1 MVSCLSSRH
10 DKPVEELLTVAAVAR
25 RLGVAPATLR
35 TWARRYGL
43 GPTDHESGSHR
54 RYSAQD
60 LAKLTTM
67 RRLIIAGMPP
77 AEAAEKALTDRSNIT
92 IDKMVDGFSDRPES
106 VEVLLNAALALD
118 KNFIDSALRKDIEK
132 NGVIRSW
139 QEVIVP
145 VLISLGKTWEETGEG
160 IEIEHFFSE
169 ILKTVLRERA
179 SKITSPINPRPVL
192 VASVGEEMHS
202 LAIHALEAALAER
215 NIECHFL
222 GARTPFAAL
231 EAMVEKFAPPA
242 IFLWAQLVENADPS
256 YFKDLPTI
264 RPAPRVLLGGPGWS
278 ESDCA
283 NMTKTPDL
291 NYACEE
297 ITRAVGA

>member
-1 MVSCLSSRH
+1 M
-10 DKPVEELLTVAAVAR
+10 EELLTVAAVAR

-35 TWARRYGL
+35 TWARRYGI
-43 GPTDHESGSHR
+43 GPTEHESGSHR
-54 RYSAQD
+54 RYGKDD

-67 RRLIIAGMPP
+67 RRLIIAGMSP
-77 AEAAEKALTDRSNIT
+77 AEAAEKALSTKSTPKLEKI
-92 IDKMVDGFSDRPES
+92 VHGFSDRHD
-106 VEVLLNAALALD
+106 VIDALHNAAIAMD
-118 KNFIDSALRKDIEK
+118 KNFIESLLRNDIEQY
-132 NGVIRSW
+132 GVVRSW

-145 VLISLGKTWEETGEG
+145 VLVHIGKSWEETGEG

-169 ILKTVLRERA
+169 TLKRVFRESA
-179 SKITSPINPRPVL
+179 SEIKKPINPRPVL

-202 LAIHALEAALAER
+202 LAIHALTAALAER

-256 YFKDLPTI
+256 FFRDLPAV
-264 RPAPRVLLGGPGWS
+264 RPAPRVLLGGPGWRG
-278 ESDCA
+278 SDCTE
-283 NMTKTPDL
+283 MTQTPDL
-291 NYACEE
+291 NFACEE
-297 ITRAVGA
+297 IARAVGA

>member
-1 MVSCLSSRH
+1 M
-10 DKPVEELLTVAAVAR
+10 EELLTVAAVAR

-35 TWARRYGL
+35 TWARRYGI
-43 GPTDHESGSHR
+43 GPSEHESGSHR
-54 RYSAQD
+54 RYSADD
-60 LAKLTTM
+60 LATVTTM
-67 RRLIIAGMPP
+67 RRLIIAGMTP
-77 AEAAEKALTDRSNIT
+77 AQAAEKALTGPKAPKVEKIIES
-92 IDKMVDGFSDRPES
+92 FSDRQEMIT
-106 VEVLLNAALALD
+106 VLHNAAIAMD
-118 KNFIDSALRKDIEK
+118 KKFIESTLRNDIEK
-132 NGVIRSW
+132 NGVIHSW

-145 VLISLGKTWEETGEG
+145 VLILIGKTWEETGEG
-160 IEIEHFFSE
+160 IEIEHFLSE
-169 ILKTVLRERA
+169 ILKRVLREQA
-179 SKITSPINPRPVL
+179 FAIKKPINPRPVL
-192 VASVGEEMHS
+192 VAAVGEETHS
-202 LAIHALEAALAER
+202 LAIHALAAALAER

-242 IFLWAQLVENADPS
+242 IFLWAQLVENADSS

>member
-1 MVSCLSSRH
+1 M
-10 DKPVEELLTVAAVAR
+10 EELLTVAAVAR

-35 TWARRYGL
+35 TWARRYGI
-43 GPTDHESGSHR
+43 GPSEHESGSHR
-54 RYSAQD
+54 RYCPED

-67 RRLIIAGMPP
+67 RRLIIAGMSP
-77 AEAAEKALTDRSNIT
+77 AEAAEKALSTKSAI
-92 IDKMVDGFSDRPES
+92 KMEKIVGGFSDRS
-106 VEVLLNAALALD
+106 DVIDALHSAANALD
-118 KNFIDSALRKDIEK
+118 KNFIESTLRNDIEK
-132 NGVIRSW
+132 HGVIHSW

-145 VLISLGKTWEETGEG
+145 VLVMLGKSWEETGEG

-169 ILKTVLRERA
+169 TLKRILRER
-179 SKITSPINPRPVL
+179 SSMIQKPINPRPVL
-192 VASVGEEMHS
+192 VAAVGEEMHS
-202 LAIHALEAALAER
+202 LAIHALTAALAER

-242 IFLWAQLVENADPS
+242 IFLWAQLVENADS
-256 YFKDLPTI
+256 SFFKNLPAV
-264 RPAPRVLLGGPGWS
+264 RPAPRILLGGPGWR

-291 NYACEE
+291 NFACEE
-297 ITRAVGA
+297 ITRAIGA

>member
-1 MVSCLSSRH
+1 M
-10 DKPVEELLTVAAVAR
+10 EELLTVAAVAR

-35 TWARRYGL
+35 TWARRYGI

-54 RYSAQD
+54 RYCPED

-67 RRLIIAGMPP
+67 RRLIIAGMSP
-77 AEAAEKALTDRSNIT
+77 AEAAEKALSTKSAI
-92 IDKMVDGFSDRPES
+92 KMEKIVGGFSDRPDVIDALHS
-106 VEVLLNAALALD
+106 AANALD
-118 KNFIDSALRKDIEK
+118 KNFIESTLRNDIEK
-132 NGVIRSW
+132 HGVIRSW

-145 VLISLGKTWEETGEG
+145 VLVMLGKSWEETGEG

-169 ILKTVLRERA
+169 TLKRVLRERS
-179 SKITSPINPRPVL
+179 SKIHKPINPRPVL

-202 LAIHALEAALAER
+202 LAIHALTAALAER

-256 YFKDLPTI
+256 FFRNLPAV
-264 RPAPRVLLGGPGWS
+264 RPAPRILLGGPGWR

-283 NMTKTPDL
+283 NMTQTPDL
-291 NYACEE
+291 NFACEE
-297 ITRAVGA
+297 STRAIGA

>member
-1 MVSCLSSRH
+1 M
-10 DKPVEELLTVAAVAR
+10 EELLTVAAVAR

-35 TWARRYGL
+35 TWARRYGI
-43 GPTDHESGSHR
+43 GPSEHESGSHR
-54 RYSAQD
+54 RYCPED

-67 RRLIIAGMPP
+67 RRLIIAGMSP
-77 AEAAEKALTDRSNIT
+77 AEAAEKALSTKSAI
-92 IDKMVDGFSDRPES
+92 KMEKIVGGFSDRPDVIDALHS
-106 VEVLLNAALALD
+106 AANALD
-118 KNFIDSALRKDIEK
+118 KNFIESTLRNDIEK
-132 NGVIRSW
+132 HGVIHSW
-139 QEVIVP
+139 QEVIAP
-145 VLISLGKTWEETGEG
+145 VLVMLGKSWEETGEG

-169 ILKTVLRERA
+169 TLKRILRER
-179 SKITSPINPRPVL
+179 SSMIQKPINPRPVL

-202 LAIHALEAALAER
+202 LAIHALTAALAER

-242 IFLWAQLVENADPS
+242 IFLWAQLVENGDPS
-256 YFKDLPTI
+256 FFKNLPAV
-264 RPAPRVLLGGPGWS
+264 RPAPRILLGGPGWR

-291 NYACEE
+291 NFACEE
-297 ITRAVGA
+297 ITRAIGA

>member
-1 MVSCLSSRH
+1 M
-10 DKPVEELLTVAAVAR
+10 EELLTVAAVAR

-35 TWARRYGL
+35 TWARRYGI

-54 RYSAQD
+54 RYCPED

-67 RRLIIAGMPP
+67 RRLIIAGMSP
-77 AEAAEKALTDRSNIT
+77 AEAAEKALSTKSAI
-92 IDKMVDGFSDRPES
+92 KMEKIVGGFSDRPDVIDALHS
-106 VEVLLNAALALD
+106 AANALD
-118 KNFIDSALRKDIEK
+118 KNFIESTLRNDIEK
-132 NGVIRSW
+132 HGVIRSW
-139 QEVIVP
+139 QEVIIP
-145 VLISLGKTWEETGEG
+145 VLVMLGKSWEETGEG

-169 ILKTVLRERA
+169 TLKRVLRERS
-179 SKITSPINPRPVL
+179 SKIHKPINPRPVL

-202 LAIHALEAALAER
+202 LAIHALTAALAER

-256 YFKDLPTI
+256 FFRNLPAV
-264 RPAPRVLLGGPGWS
+264 RPAPRILLGGPGWR

-291 NYACEE
+291 NFACEE
-297 ITRAVGA
+297 ITRAIGA

>member
-1 MVSCLSSRH
+1 M
-10 DKPVEELLTVAAVAR
+10 EELLTVAAVAR

-35 TWARRYGL
+35 TWARRYGI

-54 RYSAQD
+54 RYCPED

-67 RRLIIAGMPP
+67 RRLIIAGMSP
-77 AEAAEKALTDRSNIT
+77 AEAAEKALSTKSAI
-92 IDKMVDGFSDRPES
+92 KMEKIVGAFSDRPDVIEALHS
-106 VEVLLNAALALD
+106 AANALD
-118 KNFIDSALRKDIEK
+118 KNFIESTLRNDIEK
-132 NGVIRSW
+132 HGVIRSW

-145 VLISLGKTWEETGEG
+145 VLVMLGESWAETGEG

-169 ILKTVLRERA
+169 TLKRVLRER
-179 SKITSPINPRPVL
+179 SSMIKKPISPRPVL

-202 LAIHALEAALAER
+202 LAIHALTAALAER

-256 YFKDLPTI
+256 YFRNLPAV
-264 RPAPRVLLGGPGWS
+264 RPAPRILLGGPGWR

-283 NMTKTPDL
+283 NMTQTPDL
-291 NYACEE
+291 NFACEE
-297 ITRAVGA
+297 ITRAIGA

>member
-1 MVSCLSSRH
+1 
-10 DKPVEELLTVAAVAR
+10 VEELLTVAAVAR

-35 TWARRYGL
+35 TWARRYGI

-54 RYSAQD
+54 RYCPED

-67 RRLIIAGMPP
+67 RRLIIAGMSP
-77 AEAAEKALTDRSNIT
+77 AEAAEKALSTKSAI
-92 IDKMVDGFSDRPES
+92 KMEKIVGGFSDRPDVIDALHS
-106 VEVLLNAALALD
+106 AANALD
-118 KNFIDSALRKDIEK
+118 KNFIESTLRNDIEK
-132 NGVIRSW
+132 HGVIGSW

-145 VLISLGKTWEETGEG
+145 VLVMLGKSWEETGEG

-169 ILKTVLRERA
+169 TLKRVLRER
-179 SKITSPINPRPVL
+179 SSMIYKPINPRPVL

-202 LAIHALEAALAER
+202 LAIHALTAALAER

-242 IFLWAQLVENADPS
+242 IFLWAQLVENANPS
-256 YFKDLPTI
+256 FFRNLPAV
-264 RPAPRVLLGGPGWS
+264 RPAPRILLGGPGWR

-291 NYACEE
+291 NFACEE
-297 ITRAVGA
+297 ITRAIGA

>member
-1 MVSCLSSRH
+1 M
-10 DKPVEELLTVAAVAR
+10 EELLTVAAVAR

-35 TWARRYGL
+35 TWARRYGI
-43 GPTDHESGSHR
+43 GPSEHESGSHR
-54 RYSAQD
+54 RYSADD
-60 LAKLTTM
+60 LATVTTM
-67 RRLIIAGMPP
+67 RRLIIAGMTP
-77 AEAAEKALTDRSNIT
+77 AQAAEKALTGPKAPKVEKIIES
-92 IDKMVDGFSDRPES
+92 FSDRQEMIT
-106 VEVLLNAALALD
+106 VLHNAAIAMD
-118 KNFIDSALRKDIEK
+118 KKFIESTLRNDIEK
-132 NGVIRSW
+132 NGVIHSW

-145 VLISLGKTWEETGEG
+145 VLILIGKTWEETGEG
-160 IEIEHFFSE
+160 IEIEHFLSE
-169 ILKTVLRERA
+169 ILKRVLREQA
-179 SKITSPINPRPVL
+179 FAIKKPINPRPVL
-192 VASVGEEMHS
+192 VAAVGEETHS
-202 LAIHALEAALAER
+202 LAIHALAAALAER

-256 YFKDLPTI
+256 YFNDLPTI

-291 NYACEE
+291 NSACEE

>member
-1 MVSCLSSRH
+1 M
-10 DKPVEELLTVAAVAR
+10 EELLTVAAVAR

-35 TWARRYGL
+35 TWARRYGI

-54 RYSAQD
+54 RYCPED

-67 RRLIIAGMPP
+67 RRLIIAGMSP
-77 AEAAEKALTDRSNIT
+77 AEAAEKELSTKSAI
-92 IDKMVDGFSDRPES
+92 KMEKIVGGFSDRPDVIDALHS
-106 VEVLLNAALALD
+106 AANALD
-118 KNFIDSALRKDIEK
+118 KNFIESTLRNDIEK
-132 NGVIRSW
+132 HGVIRSW

-145 VLISLGKTWEETGEG
+145 VLVMLGKSWEETGEG

-169 ILKTVLRERA
+169 TLKRVLRERS
-179 SKITSPINPRPVL
+179 SKIHKPINPRPVL

-202 LAIHALEAALAER
+202 LAIHALTAALAER

-242 IFLWAQLVENADPS
+242 IFLWAQLVENADPN
-256 YFKDLPTI
+256 FFRNLPAV
-264 RPAPRVLLGGPGWS
+264 RPAPRILLGGPGWR

-291 NYACEE
+291 NFACEE
-297 ITRAVGA
+297 ITRAIGA

>member
-1 MVSCLSSRH
+1 M
-10 DKPVEELLTVAAVAR
+10 EELLTVAAVAR

-35 TWARRYGL
+35 TWARRYGI

-54 RYSAQD
+54 RYCPED

-67 RRLIIAGMPP
+67 RRLIIAGMSP
-77 AEAAEKALTDRSNIT
+77 AEAAEKALTVKSAI
-92 IDKMVDGFSDRPES
+92 KMEKIVGGFSDRHDVIEALHS
-106 VEVLLNAALALD
+106 AANALD
-118 KNFIDSALRKDIEK
+118 KSFIESTLRNDIEK
-132 NGVIRSW
+132 NGVIHSW

-145 VLISLGKTWEETGEG
+145 VLVMLGKSWEETGEG

-169 ILKTVLRERA
+169 TLKRVLRERA
-179 SKITSPINPRPVL
+179 SMIQKPINPRPVL

-202 LAIHALEAALAER
+202 LAIHALTAALAER

-256 YFKDLPTI
+256 FFRNLPAV
-264 RPAPRVLLGGPGWS
+264 RPAPRILLGGPGWR

-291 NYACEE
+291 NFACEE
-297 ITRAVGA
+297 ITRAIGA

>member
-1 MVSCLSSRH
+1 M
-10 DKPVEELLTVAAVAR
+10 EELLTVAAVAR

-35 TWARRYGL
+35 TWARRYGI

-54 RYSAQD
+54 RYCPED

-67 RRLIIAGMPP
+67 RRLIIAGMSP
-77 AEAAEKALTDRSNIT
+77 AEAAEKALNTKSAI
-92 IDKMVDGFSDRPES
+92 KMEKIVGGFSDRPDVIDALHS
-106 VEVLLNAALALD
+106 AANALD
-118 KNFIDSALRKDIEK
+118 KNFIESTLRNDIEK
-132 NGVIRSW
+132 HGVIGSW

-145 VLISLGKTWEETGEG
+145 VLVMLGKSWEETGEG

-169 ILKTVLRERA
+169 TLKRVLRERS
-179 SKITSPINPRPVL
+179 SKIHKPINPRPVL

-202 LAIHALEAALAER
+202 LAIHALTAALAER

-242 IFLWAQLVENADPS
+242 IFLWAQLVENADPN
-256 YFKDLPTI
+256 FFRNLPAV
-264 RPAPRVLLGGPGWS
+264 RPAPRILLGGPGWR

-291 NYACEE
+291 NFACEE
-297 ITRAVGA
+297 ITRAIGA

>member
-1 MVSCLSSRH
+1 M
-10 DKPVEELLTVAAVAR
+10 EELLTVAAVAR

-35 TWARRYGL
+35 TWARRYGI

-54 RYSAQD
+54 RYCPED

-67 RRLIIAGMPP
+67 RRLIIAGMSP
-77 AEAAEKALTDRSNIT
+77 AEAAEKALSTKSAI
-92 IDKMVDGFSDRPES
+92 KMEKIVGGFSDRPDVIDALHS
-106 VEVLLNAALALD
+106 AANALD
-118 KNFIDSALRKDIEK
+118 KNFIESTLRNDIEK
-132 NGVIRSW
+132 HGVIRSW

-145 VLISLGKTWEETGEG
+145 VLVMLGKSWEETGEG

-169 ILKTVLRERA
+169 TLKRVLRERS
-179 SKITSPINPRPVL
+179 SKIHKPINPRPVL

-202 LAIHALEAALAER
+202 LAIHALTAALAER

-242 IFLWAQLVENADPS
+242 IFLWAQLVENANPS
-256 YFKDLPTI
+256 FFRNLPAV
-264 RPAPRVLLGGPGWS
+264 RPAPRILLGGPGWR

-291 NYACEE
+291 NFACEE
-297 ITRAVGA
+297 ITRAIGA

>member
-1 MVSCLSSRH
+1 M
-10 DKPVEELLTVAAVAR
+10 EELLTVAAVAR

-35 TWARRYGL
+35 TWARRYGI

-54 RYSAQD
+54 RYCPED

-67 RRLIIAGMPP
+67 RRLIIAGMSP
-77 AEAAEKALTDRSNIT
+77 AEAAEKALNTKSAI
-92 IDKMVDGFSDRPES
+92 KMEKIVGGFSDRPDVIDALHS
-106 VEVLLNAALALD
+106 AANALD
-118 KNFIDSALRKDIEK
+118 KNFIESTLRNDIEK
-132 NGVIRSW
+132 HGVIRSW

-145 VLISLGKTWEETGEG
+145 VLVMLGKSWEETGEG

-169 ILKTVLRERA
+169 TLKRVLRER
-179 SKITSPINPRPVL
+179 SSMIHKPINPRPVL

-202 LAIHALEAALAER
+202 LAIHALTAALAER

-242 IFLWAQLVENADPS
+242 IFLWAQLVENADS
-256 YFKDLPTI
+256 SFFRNLPAV
-264 RPAPRVLLGGPGWS
+264 RPAPRILLGGPGWR

-291 NYACEE
+291 NFACEE
-297 ITRAVGA
+297 ITRAIGA

>member
-1 MVSCLSSRH
+1 M
-10 DKPVEELLTVAAVAR
+10 EELLTVAAVAR

-35 TWARRYGL
+35 TWARRYGI
-43 GPTDHESGSHR
+43 GPSEHESGSHR
-54 RYSAQD
+54 RYSAD
-60 LAKLTTM
+60 DVATVTTM
-67 RRLIIAGMPP
+67 RRLIIAGMTP
-77 AEAAEKALTDRSNIT
+77 AQAAEKALTGPKAPKVEKIIES
-92 IDKMVDGFSDRPES
+92 FSDRQEMIT
-106 VEVLLNAALALD
+106 VLHNAAIAMD
-118 KNFIDSALRKDIEK
+118 KKFIESTLRNDIEK
-132 NGVIRSW
+132 NGVVHSW

-145 VLISLGKTWEETGEG
+145 VLILIGKTWEETGEG
-160 IEIEHFFSE
+160 IEIEHFLSE
-169 ILKTVLRERA
+169 ILKRVLREQA
-179 SKITSPINPRPVL
+179 FAIKKPINPRPVL
-192 VASVGEEMHS
+192 VAAVGEETHS
-202 LAIHALEAALAER
+202 LAIHALAAALAER

>member
-1 MVSCLSSRH
+1 M
-10 DKPVEELLTVAAVAR
+10 EELLTVAAVAR

-35 TWARRYGL
+35 TWARRYGI

-54 RYSAQD
+54 RYCPED

-67 RRLIIAGMPP
+67 RRLIIAGMSP
-77 AEAAEKALTDRSNIT
+77 AEAAEKALTVKSAI
-92 IDKMVDGFSDRPES
+92 KMEKIVGEFSDRPDVIDALHS
-106 VEVLLNAALALD
+106 AANALD
-118 KNFIDSALRKDIEK
+118 KSFIESTLRNDIEK

-145 VLISLGKTWEETGEG
+145 VLVMLGKSWEETGEG

-169 ILKTVLRERA
+169 TLKRVLRERA
-179 SKITSPINPRPVL
+179 SMIQKPINPRPVL

-202 LAIHALEAALAER
+202 LAIHALTAALAER

-256 YFKDLPTI
+256 FFKNLPAV
-264 RPAPRVLLGGPGWS
+264 RPAPRILLGGPGWR

-283 NMTKTPDL
+283 NMTRTPDL
-291 NYACEE
+291 NFACEE
-297 ITRAVGA
+297 ITRAIGA

>member
-1 MVSCLSSRH
+1 M
-10 DKPVEELLTVAAVAR
+10 EELLTVAAVAR

-43 GPTDHESGSHR
+43 GPSDHESGSHR
-54 RYSAQD
+54 RYCPED
-60 LAKLTTM
+60 LAKLTMM
-67 RRLIIAGMPP
+67 RRLIIAGMTP
-77 AEAAEKALTDRSNIT
+77 AQAAEKALTETNVP
-92 IDKMVDGFSDRPES
+92 KVEKFFEGFTNRHEQIS
-106 VEVLLNAALALD
+106 VLHNAVLALD
-118 KNFIDSALRKDIEK
+118 KKFIENMIRKDIDK
-132 NGVIRSW
+132 NGVVHAW

-145 VLISLGKTWEETGEG
+145 VLVLVGKTWEETGEG

-169 ILKTVLRERA
+169 TLKTILSERTA
-179 SKITSPINPRPVL
+179 SIKKPINPRPVL
-192 VASVGEEMHS
+192 IASIGEETHS
-202 LAIHALEAALAER
+202 LAIHALAAALAER

-222 GARTPFAAL
+222 GARTPFVAL

-256 YFKDLPTI
+256 YFQDLPTV
-264 RPAPRVLLGGPGWS
+264 RPAPRVLLGGPGWR

-291 NYACEE
+291 NFACEE

>member
-1 MVSCLSSRH
+1 M
-10 DKPVEELLTVAAVAR
+10 EELLTVAAVAR

-35 TWARRYGL
+35 TWARRYGI

-54 RYSAQD
+54 RYCAAD
-60 LAKLTTM
+60 LAKLTKM
-67 RRLIIAGMPP
+67 RRLIIAGMSP
-77 AEAAEKALTDRSNIT
+77 AEAAEKALNTKSAI
-92 IDKMVDGFSDRPES
+92 KMEKIVGAFSDRPDVIEALHS
-106 VEVLLNAALALD
+106 AANALD
-118 KNFIDSALRKDIEK
+118 KNFIESTLRNDIEK
-132 NGVIRSW
+132 YGVVRSW

-145 VLISLGKTWEETGEG
+145 VLVMLGKSWEETGVG

-169 ILKTVLRERA
+169 TLKRILRER
-179 SKITSPINPRPVL
+179 SSMIQKPINPRPVL

-202 LAIHALEAALAER
+202 LAIHALTAALAER

-256 YFKDLPTI
+256 YFRNLPAV
-264 RPAPRVLLGGPGWS
+264 RPAPRILLGGPGWR

-283 NMTKTPDL
+283 NMTQTPDL
-291 NYACEE
+291 NFACEE
-297 ITRAVGA
+297 ITRAIGA

>member
-1 MVSCLSSRH
+1 M
-10 DKPVEELLTVAAVAR
+10 EELLSVAAVAR

-43 GPTDHESGSHR
+43 GPTDHASGSHR
-54 RYSAQD
+54 RYCPED
-60 LAKLTTM
+60 LAKLMAM
-67 RRLIIAGMPP
+67 RRLVIAGMPP
-77 AEAAEKALTDRSNIT
+77 AEAAEKALTETSVIT
-92 IDKMVDGFSDRPES
+92 IEEVVDAFSDRHDA
-106 VEVLLNAALALD
+106 VEILLSAALALD
-118 KNFIDSALRKDIEK
+118 KNFIERVLRHDIDK
-132 NGVIRSW
+132 NGVTRSW

-145 VLISLGKTWEETGEG
+145 VLVALGKIWEETGAG

-169 ILKTVLRERA
+169 ILKTILRERTMM
-179 SKITSPINPRPVL
+179 ITNPINPRPVL
-192 VASVGEEMHS
+192 VASVGEETHS
-202 LAIHALEAALAER
+202 LAIHALAAALAER

-242 IFLWAQLVENADPS
+242 IFLWAQLFENADPT
-256 YFKDLPTI
+256 YFRDLPTV
-264 RPAPRVLLGGPGWS
+264 RPAPRILLGGPGWR

-283 NMTKTPDL
+283 HMTKTPDL
-291 NYACEE
+291 NFACEE

>member
-1 MVSCLSSRH
+1 M
-10 DKPVEELLTVAAVAR
+10 EELLTVAAVAR

-35 TWARRYGL
+35 TWARRYGI
-43 GPTDHESGSHR
+43 GPSEHESGSHR
-54 RYSAQD
+54 RYCPED

-67 RRLIIAGMPP
+67 RRLIIAGMSP
-77 AEAAEKALTDRSNIT
+77 AEAAEKALSTKSAI
-92 IDKMVDGFSDRPES
+92 KMEKIVGGFSDRPDVIDALHS
-106 VEVLLNAALALD
+106 AANALD
-118 KNFIDSALRKDIEK
+118 KNFIESTLRNDIEK
-132 NGVIRSW
+132 HGVIHSW

-145 VLISLGKTWEETGEG
+145 VLVMLGKSWEETGEG

-169 ILKTVLRERA
+169 TLKRILRER
-179 SKITSPINPRPVL
+179 SSMIQKPINPRPVL

-202 LAIHALEAALAER
+202 LAIHALTAALAER

-242 IFLWAQLVENADPS
+242 IFLWAQLVENGDPS
-256 YFKDLPTI
+256 FFKNLPAV
-264 RPAPRVLLGGPGWS
+264 RPAPRILLGGPGWR

-291 NYACEE
+291 NFACEE
-297 ITRAVGA
+297 ITRAIGA

>member
-1 MVSCLSSRH
+1 M
-10 DKPVEELLTVAAVAR
+10 EELLTVAAVAR

-35 TWARRYGL
+35 TWARRYGI
-43 GPTDHESGSHR
+43 GPSEHESGSHR
-54 RYSAQD
+54 RYSADD
-60 LAKLTTM
+60 LATVTTM
-67 RRLIIAGMPP
+67 RRLIIAGMTP
-77 AEAAEKALTDRSNIT
+77 AQAAEKALTEPKAPKVEKI
-92 IDKMVDGFSDRPES
+92 IEGFSDRQEMIT
-106 VEVLLNAALALD
+106 VLHNAAIAMD
-118 KNFIDSALRKDIEK
+118 KKFIESTLRNDIEK
-132 NGVIRSW
+132 NGVIHSW

-145 VLISLGKTWEETGEG
+145 VLILIGKTWEETGEG
-160 IEIEHFFSE
+160 IEIEHFLSE
-169 ILKTVLRERA
+169 ILKRVLREQA
-179 SKITSPINPRPVL
+179 FAIKKPINPRPVL
-192 VASVGEEMHS
+192 VAAVGEETHS
-202 LAIHALEAALAER
+202 LAIHALAAALAER

>member
-1 MVSCLSSRH
+1 M
-10 DKPVEELLTVAAVAR
+10 EELLTVAAVAR

-35 TWARRYGL
+35 TWARRYGI

-54 RYSAQD
+54 RYCPED

-67 RRLIIAGMPP
+67 RRLIIAGMSP
-77 AEAAEKALTDRSNIT
+77 AEAAEKALNTKSAI
-92 IDKMVDGFSDRPES
+92 KMEKIVGGFSDRPDVIDALHS
-106 VEVLLNAALALD
+106 AANALD
-118 KNFIDSALRKDIEK
+118 KNFIESTLRNDIEIH
-132 NGVIRSW
+132 GVIRSW

-145 VLISLGKTWEETGEG
+145 VLVMLGKSWEETGEG

-169 ILKTVLRERA
+169 TLKRVLRERS
-179 SKITSPINPRPVL
+179 SKIHKPINPRPVL

-202 LAIHALEAALAER
+202 LAIHALTAALAER

-256 YFKDLPTI
+256 FFRNLPAV
-264 RPAPRVLLGGPGWS
+264 RPAPRILLGGPGWR

-291 NYACEE
+291 NFACEE
-297 ITRAVGA
+297 ITRAIGA

>member
-1 MVSCLSSRH
+1 M
-10 DKPVEELLTVAAVAR
+10 EELLTVAAVAR

-35 TWARRYGL
+35 TWARRYGI

-54 RYSAQD
+54 RYCLDD

-67 RRLIIAGMPP
+67 RRLIIAGMSP
-77 AEAAEKALTDRSNIT
+77 AEAAEKALTVKSAI
-92 IDKMVDGFSDRPES
+92 KMEKIVGGFSDRHD
-106 VEVLLNAALALD
+106 VIDALHNAANALD
-118 KNFIDSALRKDIEK
+118 KNFIEITLRNDIEI
-132 NGVIRSW
+132 NGVIHSW

-145 VLISLGKTWEETGEG
+145 VLIMLGKSWEETGEG

-169 ILKTVLRERA
+169 TLKRVLRERA
-179 SKITSPINPRPVL
+179 SMIQKPINPRPVL

-202 LAIHALEAALAER
+202 LAIHALTAALAER

-242 IFLWAQLVENADPS
+242 IFLWAQLVENADPT
-256 YFKDLPTI
+256 FFRNLPAI
-264 RPAPRVLLGGPGWS
+264 RPAPRILLGGPGWR

-291 NYACEE
+291 NFACEE
-297 ITRAVGA
+297 ITRAIGA

>member
-1 MVSCLSSRH
+1 M
-10 DKPVEELLTVAAVAR
+10 EELLTVAAVAR

-35 TWARRYGL
+35 TWARRYGI

-54 RYSAQD
+54 RYCPED

-67 RRLIIAGMPP
+67 RRLIIAGMSP
-77 AEAAEKALTDRSNIT
+77 AEAAEKALSTKSAI
-92 IDKMVDGFSDRPES
+92 KMEKIVGGFSDRPDVIDALHS
-106 VEVLLNAALALD
+106 AANALD
-118 KNFIDSALRKDIEK
+118 KNFIESTLRNDIEK
-132 NGVIRSW
+132 HGVIRSW

-145 VLISLGKTWEETGEG
+145 VLVMLGKSWEETGEG

-169 ILKTVLRERA
+169 TLKRVLRERS
-179 SKITSPINPRPVL
+179 SKIHKPINPRPVL

-202 LAIHALEAALAER
+202 LAIHALTAALAER

-242 IFLWAQLVENADPS
+242 IFLWAQLVENADPD
-256 YFKDLPTI
+256 FFRNLPAV
-264 RPAPRVLLGGPGWS
+264 RPAPRILLGGPGWR

-283 NMTKTPDL
+283 NMTQTPDL
-291 NYACEE
+291 NFACEE
-297 ITRAVGA
+297 ITRAIGA

>member
-1 MVSCLSSRH
+1 M
-10 DKPVEELLTVAAVAR
+10 EELLTVAAVAR

-35 TWARRYGL
+35 TWARRYGI

-54 RYSAQD
+54 RYCPED

-67 RRLIIAGMPP
+67 RRLIIAGMSP
-77 AEAAEKALTDRSNIT
+77 AEAAEKALSTKSAI
-92 IDKMVDGFSDRPES
+92 KMEKIVGGFSDRPDVIDALHS
-106 VEVLLNAALALD
+106 AANALD
-118 KNFIDSALRKDIEK
+118 KNFIESTLRNDIEK
-132 NGVIRSW
+132 HGVIRSW

-145 VLISLGKTWEETGEG
+145 VLVMLGKSWEETGEG

-169 ILKTVLRERA
+169 TLKRVLRERS
-179 SKITSPINPRPVL
+179 SKIHKPINPRPVL

-202 LAIHALEAALAER
+202 LAIHALTAALAER

-256 YFKDLPTI
+256 YFRNLPAV
-264 RPAPRVLLGGPGWS
+264 RPAPRILLGGPGWR

-283 NMTKTPDL
+283 NMTQTPDL
-291 NYACEE
+291 NFACEE
-297 ITRAVGA
+297 ITRAIGA

>member
-1 MVSCLSSRH
+1 M
-10 DKPVEELLTVAAVAR
+10 EELLTVAAVAR

-43 GPTDHESGSHR
+43 GPTDHASGSHR
-54 RYSAQD
+54 RYCPED
-60 LAKLTTM
+60 LAKLTMM

-77 AEAAEKALTDRSNIT
+77 AEAAAKALSDRSVIT
-92 IDKMVDGFSDRPES
+92 VEKMVDGFSDRKE
-106 VEVLLNAALALD
+106 VIEVLHSAALALD
-118 KNFIDSALRKDIEK
+118 KNFIERVLRNDIDK

-145 VLISLGKTWEETGEG
+145 VLISLGKMWETTGEG

-179 SKITSPINPRPVL
+179 SMIKKPINPRPVL

-202 LAIHALEAALAER
+202 LAIHALAAALAER

-242 IFLWAQLVENADPS
+242 IFLWAQLIENADPT
-256 YFKDLPTI
+256 YFRDLPAV
-264 RPAPRVLLGGPGWS
+264 RPAPRILLGGPGWS

-283 NMTKTPDL
+283 EIMKTPDL
-291 NYACEE
+291 NCACEE

>member
-1 MVSCLSSRH
+1 M
-10 DKPVEELLTVAAVAR
+10 EELLTVAAVAR

-35 TWARRYGL
+35 TWARRYGI

-54 RYSAQD
+54 RYCPED

-67 RRLIIAGMPP
+67 RRLIIAGMSP
-77 AEAAEKALTDRSNIT
+77 AEAAEKALSTKSAI
-92 IDKMVDGFSDRPES
+92 KMEKIVGGFSDRPDVIDALHS
-106 VEVLLNAALALD
+106 AANALD
-118 KNFIDSALRKDIEK
+118 KNFIESTLRNDIEK
-132 NGVIRSW
+132 HGVIRSW

-145 VLISLGKTWEETGEG
+145 VLVMLGKSWEETGEG

-169 ILKTVLRERA
+169 TLKRVLRERS
-179 SKITSPINPRPVL
+179 SKIHKPINPRPVL

-202 LAIHALEAALAER
+202 LAIHALTAALAER

-242 IFLWAQLVENADPS
+242 IFLWAQLVENADPN
-256 YFKDLPTI
+256 FFRNLPAV
-264 RPAPRVLLGGPGWS
+264 RPAPRILLGGPGWR

-283 NMTKTPDL
+283 L
-291 NYACEE
+291 GRRCYES
-297 ITRAVGA
+297 I

>member
-1 MVSCLSSRH
+1 M
-10 DKPVEELLTVAAVAR
+10 EELLTVAAVAR

-35 TWARRYGL
+35 TWARRYGI

-54 RYSAQD
+54 RYCPED

-67 RRLIIAGMPP
+67 RRLIIAGMSP
-77 AEAAEKALTDRSNIT
+77 AEAAEKALSTKSAI
-92 IDKMVDGFSDRPES
+92 KMEKIVGGFSDRPDVIDALHS
-106 VEVLLNAALALD
+106 AANALD
-118 KNFIDSALRKDIEK
+118 KNFIESTLRNDIEK
-132 NGVIRSW
+132 HGVIRSW

-145 VLISLGKTWEETGEG
+145 VLVMLGKSWEETGEG

-169 ILKTVLRERA
+169 TLKRVLRERS
-179 SKITSPINPRPVL
+179 SKIHKPINPRPVL

-202 LAIHALEAALAER
+202 LAIHALTAALAER

-242 IFLWAQLVENADPS
+242 IFLWAQLVENADPNF
-256 YFKDLPTI
+256 FKNLPAV
-264 RPAPRVLLGGPGWS
+264 RPAPRILLGGPGWR

-291 NYACEE
+291 NFACEE
-297 ITRAVGA
+297 ITRAIGA

>member
-1 MVSCLSSRH
+1 M
-10 DKPVEELLTVAAVAR
+10 EELLTVAAVAR

-35 TWARRYGL
+35 TWARRYGI

-54 RYSAQD
+54 RYCPED

-67 RRLIIAGMPP
+67 RRLIIAGMSP
-77 AEAAEKALTDRSNIT
+77 AEAAEKALSTKSAI
-92 IDKMVDGFSDRPES
+92 KMEKIVGGFSDRPDVIDALHS
-106 VEVLLNAALALD
+106 AANALD
-118 KNFIDSALRKDIEK
+118 KNFIESTLRNDIEK
-132 NGVIRSW
+132 HGVIRSW

-145 VLISLGKTWEETGEG
+145 VLVMLGKSWEETGEG

-169 ILKTVLRERA
+169 TLKRVLRERS
-179 SKITSPINPRPVL
+179 SKIHKPINPRPVL

-202 LAIHALEAALAER
+202 LAIHALTAALAER

-256 YFKDLPTI
+256 FFRNLPAV
-264 RPAPRVLLGGPGWS
+264 RPAPRILLGGPGWR

-291 NYACEE
+291 DFACEE
-297 ITRAVGA
+297 ITRAIGA

>member
-1 MVSCLSSRH
+1 M
-10 DKPVEELLTVAAVAR
+10 EELLTVAAVAR

-35 TWARRYGL
+35 TWARRYGI

-54 RYSAQD
+54 RYCPED

-67 RRLIIAGMPP
+67 RRLIIAGMSP
-77 AEAAEKALTDRSNIT
+77 AEAAEKALNTKSAI
-92 IDKMVDGFSDRPES
+92 KMEKIVGGFSDRPDVIDALHS
-106 VEVLLNAALALD
+106 AANALD
-118 KNFIDSALRKDIEK
+118 KNFIESTLRNDIEK
-132 NGVIRSW
+132 HGVIGSW

-145 VLISLGKTWEETGEG
+145 VLVMLGKSWEETGEG

-169 ILKTVLRERA
+169 TLKRVLRER
-179 SKITSPINPRPVL
+179 SSMIYKPINPRPVL

-202 LAIHALEAALAER
+202 LAIHALTAALAER

-242 IFLWAQLVENADPS
+242 IFLWAQLVENANPS
-256 YFKDLPTI
+256 FFRNLPAV
-264 RPAPRVLLGGPGWS
+264 RPAPRILLGGPGWR

-291 NYACEE
+291 NFACEE
-297 ITRAVGA
+297 ITRAIGA

>member
-1 MVSCLSSRH
+1 M
-10 DKPVEELLTVAAVAR
+10 EELLTVAAVAR

-35 TWARRYGL
+35 TWARRYGI

-54 RYSAQD
+54 RYCPED

-67 RRLIIAGMPP
+67 RRLIIAGMSP
-77 AEAAEKALTDRSNIT
+77 AEAAEKALNTKSAI
-92 IDKMVDGFSDRPES
+92 KMEKIVGGFSDRPDVIDALHS
-106 VEVLLNAALALD
+106 AANALD
-118 KNFIDSALRKDIEK
+118 KNFIESTLRNDIEK
-132 NGVIRSW
+132 HGVIRSW

-145 VLISLGKTWEETGEG
+145 VLVMLGKSWEETGEG

-169 ILKTVLRERA
+169 TLKRVLRERS
-179 SKITSPINPRPVL
+179 SKIHKPINPRPVL

-202 LAIHALEAALAER
+202 LAIHALTAALAER

-242 IFLWAQLVENADPS
+242 IFLWAQLVENADPN
-256 YFKDLPTI
+256 FFRNLPAV
-264 RPAPRVLLGGPGWS
+264 RPAPRILLGGPGWR

-291 NYACEE
+291 NFACEE
-297 ITRAVGA
+297 ITRAIGA

>member
-1 MVSCLSSRH
+1 M
-10 DKPVEELLTVAAVAR
+10 EELLTVAAVAR

-35 TWARRYGL
+35 TWARRYGI

-54 RYSAQD
+54 RYCPED

-67 RRLIIAGMPP
+67 RRLIIAGMSP
-77 AEAAEKALTDRSNIT
+77 AEAAEKALNTKSAI
-92 IDKMVDGFSDRPES
+92 KMEKIVGGFSDRPDVIDALHS
-106 VEVLLNAALALD
+106 AANALD
-118 KNFIDSALRKDIEK
+118 KNFIESTLRNDIEK
-132 NGVIRSW
+132 HGVIRSW

-145 VLISLGKTWEETGEG
+145 VLVMLGKSWEETGEG

-169 ILKTVLRERA
+169 TLKRVLRERS
-179 SKITSPINPRPVL
+179 SKIHKPINPRPVL

-202 LAIHALEAALAER
+202 LAIHALTAALAER

-222 GARTPFAAL
+222 GARNPFAAL

-242 IFLWAQLVENADPS
+242 IFLWAQLVENADPN
-256 YFKDLPTI
+256 FFRNLPAV
-264 RPAPRVLLGGPGWS
+264 RPAPRILLGGPGWR

-291 NYACEE
+291 NFACEE
-297 ITRAVGA
+297 ITRAIGA

>member
-1 MVSCLSSRH
+1 M
-10 DKPVEELLTVAAVAR
+10 EELLTVAAVAR

-35 TWARRYGL
+35 TWARRYGI

-54 RYSAQD
+54 RYCPED

-67 RRLIIAGMPP
+67 RRLIIAGMSP
-77 AEAAEKALTDRSNIT
+77 AEAAEKALSTKSAI
-92 IDKMVDGFSDRPES
+92 KMEKIVGGFSDRPDVIDALHS
-106 VEVLLNAALALD
+106 AANALD
-118 KNFIDSALRKDIEK
+118 KNFIESTLRNDIEK
-132 NGVIRSW
+132 HGVIRSW

-145 VLISLGKTWEETGEG
+145 VLVMLGKSWEETGEG

-169 ILKTVLRERA
+169 TLKRVLRERS
-179 SKITSPINPRPVL
+179 SKIHKPINPRPVL

-202 LAIHALEAALAER
+202 LAIHALTAALAER

-222 GARTPFAAL
+222 GASTPFAAL

-242 IFLWAQLVENADPS
+242 IFLWAQLVENADPN
-256 YFKDLPTI
+256 FFRNLPAV
-264 RPAPRVLLGGPGWS
+264 RPAPRILLGGPGWR

-291 NYACEE
+291 NFACEE
-297 ITRAVGA
+297 ITRAIGA

>member
-1 MVSCLSSRH
+1 M
-10 DKPVEELLTVAAVAR
+10 EELLTVAAVAR

-35 TWARRYGL
+35 TWARRYGI
-43 GPTDHESGSHR
+43 GPSDHESGSHR
-54 RYSAQD
+54 RYCAAD

-67 RRLIIAGMPP
+67 RRLIIAGMSP
-77 AEAAEKALTDRSNIT
+77 AEAAEKALSTKSAI
-92 IDKMVDGFSDRPES
+92 KMEKIVGAFSDRPDVIEALHS
-106 VEVLLNAALALD
+106 AANALD
-118 KNFIDSALRKDIEK
+118 KNFIESTLRNDIEK
-132 NGVIRSW
+132 HGVIRSW

-145 VLISLGKTWEETGEG
+145 VLVMLGESWAETGEG

-169 ILKTVLRERA
+169 TLKRVLRER
-179 SKITSPINPRPVL
+179 SSMIQKPINPRPVL

-202 LAIHALEAALAER
+202 LAIHALTAALAER

-256 YFKDLPTI
+256 YFRNLPVI
-264 RPAPRVLLGGPGWS
+264 RPAPRILLGGPGWR

-283 NMTKTPDL
+283 NMTQTPDL
-291 NYACEE
+291 NFACEE
-297 ITRAVGA
+297 ITRAIGA

>member
-1 MVSCLSSRH
+1 M
-10 DKPVEELLTVAAVAR
+10 EELLTVAAVAR

-35 TWARRYGL
+35 TWARRYGI

-54 RYSAQD
+54 RYCPED

-67 RRLIIAGMPP
+67 RRLIIAGMSP
-77 AEAAEKALTDRSNIT
+77 AEAAEKALSTKSAI
-92 IDKMVDGFSDRPES
+92 KMEKIVGGFSDRPDVIDALHS
-106 VEVLLNAALALD
+106 AANALD
-118 KNFIDSALRKDIEK
+118 KNFIESTLRNDIEK
-132 NGVIRSW
+132 HGVIRSW

-145 VLISLGKTWEETGEG
+145 VLVMLGKSWEETGEG

-169 ILKTVLRERA
+169 TLKRVLRERS
-179 SKITSPINPRPVL
+179 SKIHKPINPRPVL

-202 LAIHALEAALAER
+202 LAIHALTAARAER

-242 IFLWAQLVENADPS
+242 IFLWAQLVENADPN
-256 YFKDLPTI
+256 FFRNLPAV
-264 RPAPRVLLGGPGWS
+264 RPAPRILLGGPGWR

-291 NYACEE
+291 NFACEE
-297 ITRAVGA
+297 ITRAIGA